1 MRKTKPVIISS
12 LLSVA
17 LLTACT
23 SASKGTFMEKQ
34 GLSLSPQG
42 AFSFDTKAYD
52 RDGNELDITENV
64 NVVISETS
72 CDDRN
77 GYKIVEAVFEA
88 DMSELPEGYRF
99 SSWQLAFDKY
109 TGTSFEYYQNAEDEQ
124 PSEFIFD
131 CLGDK
136 TDVQMSYESSRDN
149 EAGILTITIRG
160 VCPEDYDGTVFQM
173 GYSDKK
179 INEADRNW
187 SYSER
192 LYTLDELPGFD
203 TNGHEYY
210 YFSYGDYVN

>member
-1 MRKTKPVIISS
+1 MRKTKPVIISF

-34 GLSLSPQG
+34 RLSLSPQG

-64 NVVISETS
+64 NVAISEAS

-88 DMSELPEGYRF
+88 DLSELPEGYRF
-99 SSWQLAFDKY
+99 SSWQIAFDKY
-109 TGTSFEYYQNAEDEQ
+109 IGTSFEYYQNAEDEQ
-124 PSEFIFD
+124 PAELIFD

-149 EAGILTITIRG
+149 EAGILTITIRV

-173 GYSDKK
+173 GYSDKE

-192 LYTLDELPGFD
+192 LYTIDELPGFD

-210 YFSYGDYVN
+210 YFSYGD